1 MAFGPR
7 SRASEWKNAST
18 GRWVFRQDRD
28 YLNAIRRLLR
38 SEWYWVQSHTG
49 DQEGFSRPPEL
60 ARPEIL
66 PSWREF
72 PLKGWHVLDRDVAR
86 TRMPCP
92 YRLECAPEAG
102 KMIQAHLQ
110 KRLCQRSGG
119 TSLVSFSLLRLTQF
133 DREALTW
140 KKWKGGVGKRSRHR
154 RITTLRFDRQRKRT
168 RRLPVHVAPATVTFN
183 ASCSSAACTS
193 SVSPCW
199 MFPRKNSSASG
210 SSRNFSTARR
220 IGRAP

>member
-1 MAFGPR
+1 MQYATSYGQ
-7 SRASEWKNAST
+7 SGIGCNHI
-18 GRWVFRQDRD
+18 Q
-28 YLNAIRRLLR
+28 AIRK
-38 SEWYWVQSHTG
+38 
-49 DQEGFSRPPEL
+49 GFH
-60 ARPEIL
+60 AL
-66 PSWREF
+66 PSLLDRKSC
-72 PLKGWHVLDRDVAR
+72 PLGENFHQTGWQVPDRDVAR

-92 YRLECAPEAG
+92 YRPECAPEAR

-154 RITTLRFDRQRKRT
+154 RITTLTFDRERKRT

-183 ASCSSAACTS
+183 ASCSPAACTS